1 MAIEKMKLLSI
12 VGKEANINDCIVKYI
27 VESGIEPQN
36 ALKVFE
42 KGWKLSY
49 FEYDNSAKELLKNC
63 EEVSKN
69 LKIDNNDLK
78 ETNTLKHSLEN
89 IKTELQS
96 LSDNVKQI
104 LDKIQKNVESK
115 ALKEN
120 QRDSLNHLINLDVD
134 LQELYHLRYM
144 RFRYGKISK
153 ENYEKIKL
161 EIDDTDAILIDLEK
175 TEDIYWIIYIT
186 TANFSDHVDS
196 LFNIVKFER
205 IWLPDEVYG
214 KPIEYI
220 NDLNNQIKKV
230 ENDNRELEIQLADFK
245 GKYNNYLK
253 EINAELKLY
262 IKINNAKKFMAHDN
276 KGNFYVVGWIPSSRL
291 NKIMSELSKEND
303 MEYVIKAH
311 DEVAGT
317 PPTKLKNSKFIK
329 PFEALV
335 KMYGLPNYSELDPTF
350 FIAITTFLMFG
361 FMFGDV
367 GQGAIIAIIGLALM
381 MKRNKSGYIVT
392 IGGISSII
400 FGFLY
405 GSVFGKEGIIPSL
418 LISPMRDIQKML
430 IIGIGTGVFLILT
443 SMILNIINGIKNKD
457 YSKILFDSNGIAGL
471 LLYLSI
477 IALVINMAANISVN
491 IPITVLASIIITS
504 LILIFIKEDIK
515 KFFHKK
521 HSEGSKTSFTEK
533 IFEMLEMLLSIASNT
548 ISFIRLSAFAIN
560 HVRTLYGSLY
570 IGKHGWR
577 NWKYNS
583 KCYWKYNHNR
593 IRRANS
599 WDTSFK
605 TRIL

>member
-69 LKIDNNDLK
+69 LKIDNNNLK